1 MFLPLVVLPMLVVL
15 PLHLSLLAVH
25 LANTPSL
32 AAAKLAPLGVFAL
45 ALLFVHGAL
54 KLLGYRGSIAVP
66 SAVMTLCG
74 IGLALQAR
82 IGAAQTL
89 AIATPSQLAL
99 PAGLVLMVVVY
110 AAGRHGRVSRLEALW
125 PAFLG
130 LSILV
135 LGFVLV
141 AGRKYR
147 GAVFLPGNVNPV
159 EIIKPMLVLAL
170 AAILAG
176 HRKLLARGFLGIP
189 LPPINI
195 LVTVGILWAPPMA
208 LLILQGDMG
217 MFALMNATL
226 LVMLYSVTKRSAYLF
241 GGIAAVFFLARLLIP
256 LSTRGRARLEAWLDP
271 FTAATGGGWQPLQ
284 ALVALYSGGLLG
296 TGLGAGSPNVVPI
309 VESDFAYIIIGEE
322 LGLVGCIATTALY
335 AALVLAGLRIA
346 ERAQDPF
353 RSATATGLS
362 ACLGLQILLN
372 IGGVVKAI
380 PLTGIP
386 LPLISHGGSSLA
398 TTFLMAG
405 ILLAIGDDRAPPRP
419 APKPEEKPKSRPAPK
434 PRHRPS
440 RTPAT
445 GQV

>member
-1 MFLPLVVLPMLVVL
+1 
-15 PLHLSLLAVH
+15 
-25 LANTPSL
+25 
-32 AAAKLAPLGVFAL
+32 
-45 ALLFVHGAL
+45 
-54 KLLGYRGSIAVP
+54 
-66 SAVMTLCG
+66 
-74 IGLALQAR
+74 
-82 IGAAQTL
+82 
-89 AIATPSQLAL
+89 
-99 PAGLVLMVVVY
+99 
-110 AAGRHGRVSRLEALW
+110 
-125 PAFLG
+125 
-130 LSILV
+130 V

-226 LVMLYSVTKRSAYLF
+226 LVMLYSVTKRSGYLF
-241 GGIAAVFFLARLLIP
+241 CGIAAVFFLARLLIP